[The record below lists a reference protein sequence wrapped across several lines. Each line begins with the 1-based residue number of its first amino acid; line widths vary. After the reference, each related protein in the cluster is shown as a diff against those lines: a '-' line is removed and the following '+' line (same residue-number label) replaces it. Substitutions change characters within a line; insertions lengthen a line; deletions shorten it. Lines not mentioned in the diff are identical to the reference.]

1 MYHTAIIQSPIVS
14 DLEVLTFSGY
24 TNIRLIWRKQTE
36 HGVPRG
42 HQLLEEPCRRVQT
55 QVSPSQSH
63 NTGHKSGLLCYL
75 FCKSSFSKPRFSE
88 AFTAILYSI
97 KSTLYNLF
105 GFSYKRNRLPQ
116 RILIFSIGY
125 SVIA

>member
-1 MYHTAIIQSPIVS
+1 MYHTAIIQCLIVS

-24 TNIRLIWRKQTE
+24 TNSRLIWCKQTE

-63 NTGHKSGLLCYL
+63 NTGLLRYL
-75 FCKSSFSKPRFSE
+75 FCKSSFSKSWFSE
-88 AFTAILYSI
+88 AFTEILYSI